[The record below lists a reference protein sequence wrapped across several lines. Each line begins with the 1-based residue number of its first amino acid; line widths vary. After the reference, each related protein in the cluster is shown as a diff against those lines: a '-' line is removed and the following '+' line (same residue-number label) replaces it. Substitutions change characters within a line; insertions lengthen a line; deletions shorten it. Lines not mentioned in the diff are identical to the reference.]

1 MTTVTWTQDVN
12 GNYEVSSP
20 EHLKQIMNQGTLYTD
35 AGSFP
40 TDYWNANYIQTA
52 DVDLLSESTDIEPIG
67 NNSIRFT
74 GEYDGGEYA
83 ISNWSYIDTSNVE
96 DHVGLFGYTETGVL
110 KNMRLSGVYHLQGFT
125 QFGGFLVGYARANI
139 FNIVCDFDVGTSITR
154 AGGVTSFVNFGCLI
168 GRTQGS
174 TSNRLVLTGVDLN
187 GNIDLSIDE
196 NIEPAYVAGIV
207 GAMIDTDASLMR
219 ITATISGLVGTST
232 GGVTAVLNASSITNS
247 INAMTGNISGSTT
260 FAGGII
266 GSGHNSHSLNNVVNS
281 MTGDIVSSTGS
292 SGGILGRSLSTGTY
306 ESCFNYMAGDISGN
320 NAGGIVGIAD
330 STSTVPNSINAMN
343 GNVENSVRGSGTI
356 SGSVAVNTNFGLTF
370 TSNTSGTSTAL
381 TGFLTLAEFPDLPY
395 FLISGSDTI
404 GNSYEYDFVFAN
416 LGGNNSFSTTHLI
429 ISGSV
434 GTFQD
439 GVVPVIPPLSLVPR
453 PINIL
458 VKIGDVLG
466 ALGYNVTIE
475 GPAGGEITVLSG
487 VTTLEHTITG
497 LVPETAYTI
506 KLYVDTGSGYILQEE
521 LATMTSTNIAAN
533 YDINDFVEDGVVNL
547 SSLPEVTISS
557 INAVMNELFTTGD
570 LVNVYI
576 SDKLASFI
584 NLGDTLSIEA
594 IDGVLLPFGEASGSG
609 QGVSVVLSDTTT
621 VGIDYDDTVNTITV
635 NGVVYFPGDTFILD
649 GKKVRMIDY

>member
-1 MTTVTWTQDVN
+1 
-12 GNYEVSSP
+12 
-20 EHLKQIMNQGTLYTD
+20 MNQGTLYTD
-35 AGSFP
+35 ASSFP
-40 TDYWNANYIQTA
+40 TDYWNVKYVQTA
-52 DVDLLSESTDIEPIG
+52 DIDLLSESTDIEPIG
-67 NNSIRFT
+67 NNSYRFF
-74 GEYDGGEYA
+74 GEYDGGGYA
-83 ISNWSYIDTSNVE
+83 ISNWSYNDISNVE
-96 DHVGLFGYTETGVL
+96 DYVGLFGYTENGVL

-125 QFGGFLVGYARANI
+125 KFCGFLVGLAESDI

-168 GRTQGS
+168 GRIRGTS
-174 TSNRLVLTGVDLN
+174 SSNRVVLTGVDLN
-187 GNIDLSIDE
+187 GNIDISLGENVDE
-196 NIEPAYVAGIV
+196 KNVGGIAGLLLN
-207 GAMIDTDASLMR
+207 TDASLIR
-219 ITATISGLVGTST
+219 ITATISGLVGSST
-232 GGVTAVLNASSITNS
+232 GGIAGAINASSISNS
-247 INAMTGNISGSTT
+247 INAMTGDILGSD

-266 GSGHNSHSLNNVVNS
+266 GNIVGANSSNNVVNS
-281 MTGDIVSSTGS
+281 MTGDIVSTTGS
-292 SGGILGRSLSTGTY
+292 SGGIMGISLSTGAY
-306 ESCFNYMAGDISGN
+306 DSIFNYMTGDISGN
-320 NAGGIVGIAD
+320 NAGGIVGISD

-343 GNVENSVRGSGTI
+343 GNVENSVLGSGTI
-356 SGSVAVNTNFGLTF
+356 NGSVTVNTNFGLTF

-395 FLISGSDTI
+395 FLISGSDTV

-416 LGGNNSFSTTHLI
+416 LGGNNSYSTTHLI
-429 ISGSV
+429 ISGGV
-434 GTFQD
+434 GAFQD
-439 GVVPVIPPLSLVPR
+439 GTVLVVLPLSLVPR

-475 GPAGGEITVLSG
+475 GPTGGEITVLFG
-487 VTTLEHTITG
+487 VITLEHTITG

-506 KLYVDTGSGYILQEE
+506 KLYVDTGPGYVLQEE
-521 LATMTSTNIAAN
+521 LVTATLSNIAAN
-533 YDINDFVEDGVVNL
+533 YDINDFIEDGVVNL
-547 SSLPEVTISS
+547 SSLPEATISS

-570 LVNVYI
+570 LVNVSL

-594 IDGVLLPFGEASGSG
+594 IDGVLLPFAEASGSG

-649 GKKVRMIDY
+649 GKKVRMVDY